1 VAVRYRS
8 ILVAIAAVAVSAV
21 SVSGAGAN
29 VFPTVTSSY
38 TQGKTDIT
46 TVTGYKRIVTT
57 DETSD
62 SLLAAHADY
71 NVDMSF
77 NYGATGFTS
86 SGREDPDTYPA
97 GTDYRETAKDIV
109 VESPPGLIGNPNAIP
124 FEERCD
130 PSVFQSGEC
139 PESSIVGEVWL
150 QYSLVTGDAS
160 NPGVLQIIPLGPKTR
175 AGYSTPASGFTQVSL
190 LKTDPEVPAQIGIRV
205 LGPVNIGDVRMRL
218 NVNPVTNEDLRLR
231 TVTLD
236 PIPQQ
241 VWNFNLDEWQDF
253 RLERMRIKLFGKL
266 ANGRNFMTNSSSCQA
281 WQTKA
286 WTTSWFGTSNQDSNP
301 FGGAPA
307 YVSAGTSTV
316 DPNCSN
322 AGAVPFPINGTV
334 GIDTPKRDYAPAFDF
349 TITNP
354 GIQAD
359 GQAST
364 GPKKIVTTIPASI
377 NVDVQQLGRT
387 CTIEAF
393 NADACATSARVG
405 SVKIETPLIRA
416 GLSGDVYLVKRNANS
431 GLPDLGLRIR
441 GAITFT
447 QLGSNRYV
455 GAKNNQIETTFDNIP
470 QVGFSKLTFHLD
482 GGPQGLLRSL
492 RCPTYNK
499 APALPNF
506 TYNFFA
512 YTGATRS
519 VTTPLNLRN
528 CFGIQTLKKYKKCLR
543 KKLPIHPNY
552 QSRVR
557 VKSVKVKIN
566 GKTRGKSKKAPYR
579 FDLKIKKL
587 KLKYKYK
594 PKGKKKYTTK
604 QNLEVRAVYDDGT
617 ISKKKTTFKLCKPK
631 RSRR

>member
-1 VAVRYRS
+1 MAVKYRS
-8 ILVAIAAVAVSAV
+8 ILVAIAAVVVSAV
-21 SVSGAGAN
+21 AVSGAGAN
-29 VFPTVTSSY
+29 VLPTVTSSF
-38 TQGKTDIT
+38 THGKTD
-46 TVTGYKRIVTT
+46 VNAGT
-57 DETSD
+57 DEIDLSNETPAAT
-62 SLLAAHADY
+62 LADHADY
-71 NVDMSF
+71 NVDMTF
-77 NYGATGFTS
+77 RYGATAFTS
-86 SGREDPDTYPA
+86 DREDPDSYPA
-97 GTDYRETAKDIV
+97 GTDWRETVKDIA
-109 VESPPGLIGNPNAIP
+109 VESPAGLIGNPNAIP
-124 FEERCD
+124 YEERCD
-130 PSVFQSGEC
+130 PSLFQTGEC

-150 QYSLVTGDAS
+150 EYSLIFPSSGTIGVTA
-160 NPGVLQIIPLGPKTR
+160 IIPLGPKTR
-175 AGYSTPASGFTQVSL
+175 TGFSGNSSGYTQVSL

-205 LGPVNIGDVRMRL
+205 RGPVNIGDVRTRL
-218 NVNPVTNEDLRLR
+218 NVNPVTSEDLRLR
-231 TVTLD
+231 SLTLD
-236 PIPQQ
+236 PIPRQ
-241 VWNFNLDEWQDF
+241 VWNKNLDEWEDF
-253 RLERMRIKLFGKL
+253 RLERMRIKLYGKL
-266 ANGRNFMTNSSSCQA
+266 ANGRSFMTNSSSCQP
-281 WQTKA
+281 WPTKA
-286 WTTSWFGTSNQDSNP
+286 WTTAHFGESNWDSNP
-301 FGGAPA
+301 LGGAPA

-316 DPNCSN
+316 QPDCSN

-334 GIDTPKRDYAPAFDF
+334 GIDTPRRDYAPAFDF

-354 GIQAD
+354 GIQGD

-364 GPKKIVTTIPASI
+364 SPKKIVTTIPASI

-393 NADACATSARVG
+393 NADACAASARVG

-416 GLSGDVYLVKRNANS
+416 GLSGDVYLVKRNATS

-512 YTGATRS
+512 YTGVTRS
-519 VTTPLNLRN
+519 VTTPMNLTN

-543 KKLPIHPNY
+543 KKLPIRPNY

-557 VKSVKVKIN
+557 VKNVVLRID
-566 GKTRGKSKKAPYR
+566 GKKKGSTKKSPFR
-579 FDLKIKKL
+579 FVLKIKKL
-587 KLKYKYK
+587 KLK
-594 PKGKKKYTTK
+594 KKKSHKIELKAT
-604 QNLEVRAVYDDGT
+604 YDDGT
-617 ISKKKTTFKLCKPK
+617 ISKKTVNFKVCK
-631 RSRR
+631 

>member
-1 VAVRYRS
+1 VAVKYRS
-8 ILVAIAAVAVSAV
+8 ILVAIAALVVSAV
-21 SVSGAGAN
+21 AVSGAGAN
-29 VFPTVTSSY
+29 IMPTVTTSF
-38 TQGKTDIT
+38 TQGKTDIAYVEGWRVIST
-46 TVTGYKRIVTT
+46 TA
-57 DETSD
+57 ETSD
-62 SLLAAHADY
+62 PFLAAHADY

-77 NYGATGFTS
+77 SYGATGFVS
-86 SGREDPDTYPA
+86 GGREDPDTYPP
-97 GTDYRETAKDIV
+97 GTDHRETVKDIV

-124 FEERCD
+124 YEERCD
-130 PSVFQSGEC
+130 PSVFDTGEC

-150 QYSLVTGDAS
+150 QYSLVTGTAES
-160 NPGVLQIIPLGPKTR
+160 PGTLAIIPLGPSTR
-175 AGYSTPASGFTQVSL
+175 TGYTSPSSGFTQVSL
-190 LKTDPEVPAQIGIRV
+190 LRTDPEVPAQLGVRV
-205 LGPVNIGDVRMRL
+205 KGPVNIGDVRMRL
-218 NVNPVTNEDLRLR
+218 NVNPVTSEDLRLR
-231 TVTLD
+231 TVTVD
-236 PIPQQ
+236 PVPQQ
-241 VWNFNLDEWQDF
+241 VYNFNMDEWQDF

-266 ANGRNFMTNSSSCQA
+266 ANGRNFMTNSSSCQP

-286 WTTSWFGTSNQDSNP
+286 WTTAWFGTSNWDSNP

-322 AGAVPFPINGTV
+322 AAAVPFPINGTV
-334 GIDTPKRDYAPAFDF
+334 GIDTPTRDYAPAFDF

-359 GQAST
+359 GQAAT

-393 NADACATSARVG
+393 NADTCAASARVG
-405 SVKIETPLIRA
+405 SVKIETPLLRA
-416 GLSGDVYLVKRNANS
+416 GLTGDVYLVKRNATS

-455 GAKNNQIETTFDNIP
+455 GVKNNQIETTFDNIP
-470 QVGFSKLTFHLD
+470 QVGFSKLTFHID

-492 RCPTYNK
+492 SCPTYNK

-512 YTGATRS
+512 YTGATKS
-519 VTTPLNLRN
+519 VTTPMNLTN

-543 KKLPIHPNY
+543 KKLPIRPNY

-557 VKSVKVKIN
+557 VKNVVLKID
-566 GKTRGKSKKAPYR
+566 GKKKATTKRSPFR
-579 FDLKIKKL
+579 FELKIKKL
-587 KLKYKYK
+587 KLK
-594 PKGKKKYTTK
+594 KKKTHKIELKAT
-604 QNLEVRAVYDDGT
+604 YDDGT
-617 ISKKKTTFKLCKPK
+617 ISKKTVNFKVCK
-631 RSRR
+631 